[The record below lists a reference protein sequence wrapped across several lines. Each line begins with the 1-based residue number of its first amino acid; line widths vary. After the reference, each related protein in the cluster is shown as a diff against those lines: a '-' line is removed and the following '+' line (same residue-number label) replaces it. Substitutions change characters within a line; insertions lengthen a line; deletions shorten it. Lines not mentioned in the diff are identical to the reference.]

1 MQSVLCRIW
10 CSSLKVQ
17 PPGANLCPMKPYKI
31 WPEALG
37 LQDNSFGGQNEP
49 ATPLYGYFVWS
60 VIPLGLHTRDQ
71 HFGSRS
77 ILWQSTRSDR
87 RAPEPEGCLSSLSL
101 WVVFRL
107 SPKRVTSLA

>member
-1 MQSVLCRIW
+1 MSFLGF
-10 CSSLKVQ
+10 KDF
-17 PPGANLCPMKPYKI
+17 GANFRNFGILTFWGLRVIDPFEAGVWGIFRKLKI
-31 WPEALG
+31 PLIAFRIPFAEFRG
-37 LQDNSFGGQNEP
+37 LH
-49 ATPLYGYFVWS
+49 
-60 VIPLGLHTRDQ
+60 LGLHTRDQ

-87 RAPEPEGCLSSLSL
+87 RAPEPEGCLSL